1 MGGGEKLLGGKIPR
15 LFKSIT
21 HDPEHQ
27 SGTQTSRSI
36 LHIKKSPHPSRDLAT

>member
-1 MGGGEKLLGGKIPR
+1 MGGGEGLLGGEIHQI
-15 LFKSIT
+15 LKSIS